1 MNDFSRI
8 LLPSC
13 RMPVLGLMLAL
24 AVARPAAAADY
35 TDLWW
40 NALESGWGVNFIQ
53 ADNFIFATFFV
64 YDGGSQPIWYS
75 AEMTSDD
82 KGVWSGPLYLTAG
95 TYFGAPWNPSQRGIN
110 QVGSAS
116 FTPTSSVAG
125 TLAYNVANAV
135 VTKQVTRQAL
145 KTIPIGAGYF
155 GGIVSERY
163 NCQNPA
169 DNSITR
175 VYAEIT
181 ATQTAA
187 GAIRLDFDTGHG
199 TCSMAGNY
207 LQDGQ
212 LYRMPAAAY
221 TCGSSLSTTAA
232 VADLKATNFG
242 LEGRWNARVNGGCIE
257 AGEFSVVL
265 K

>member
-163 NCQNPA
+163 NCQIQPTTPSPA
-169 DNSITR
+169 SMRKSPQRRRRPAPSGSISIR
-175 VYAEIT
+175 
-181 ATQTAA
+181 ATVHAA
-187 GAIRLDFDTGHG
+187 WPVIISRTVSSTECRRLRTH
-199 TCSMAGNY
+199 
-207 LQDGQ
+207 
-212 LYRMPAAAY
+212 AAAACRPRRPSR
-221 TCGSSLSTTAA
+221 TSRPPTLAWKVDGMPGSMVAA
-232 VADLKATNFG
+232 LKRANFQ
-242 LEGRWNARVNGGCIE
+242 
-257 AGEFSVVL
+257 SS
-265 K
+265 